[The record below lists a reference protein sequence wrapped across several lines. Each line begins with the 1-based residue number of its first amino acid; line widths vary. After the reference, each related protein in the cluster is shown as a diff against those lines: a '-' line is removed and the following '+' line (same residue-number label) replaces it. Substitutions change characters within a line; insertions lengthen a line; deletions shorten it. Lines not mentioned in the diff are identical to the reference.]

1 MAGHSM
7 LARLRRLT
15 SAEGMGGPALI
26 MFIATV
32 GGGACNFFYQ
42 LMMQNLAALE
52 LSEINTFLAIL
63 AIAGVPSTAIST
75 VLIRYTAKYNAEG
88 HDGRIAWLMRRTL
101 LLALALGAVAGL
113 AIVAALSIPEVRT
126 SLNLTS
132 TAGIVLVGIGV
143 LLSLLLP
150 VGSGPLQGL
159 QRFTAYGISYGGN
172 YLIKLAL
179 GVGLVVL
186 GLGVAGAV
194 GGAVAGVAF
203 GVAFSMLAM
212 RKHLTLKGERAE
224 SGEIWRFTIPTTM
237 AALGYTVLTNV
248 DVILAALLMEKDP
261 ANVYTAATRLASI
274 ILYLPGAIAAVMYP
288 KIAKLHA
295 QRHSTWKVLR
305 TSILA
310 TALLSGTVALA
321 FILFPELVL
330 NILVPNNPY
339 LPQMAP
345 PLQVLAVAMALLG
358 LANVFMLYGLATDG
372 HAYVFILLLAV
383 AVLIALV
390 GGIAS
395 TGMLFTPQLLAEAM
409 ALTGGFIIALSSLY
423 LFAID
428 REQRFLSRQA

>member
-75 VLIRYTAKYNAEG
+75 VLIRYTAKYNAQG
-88 HDGRIAWLMRRTL
+88 HNGRIAWLMRRTL

-113 AIVAALSIPEVRT
+113 AIVAALSIPEVRN

-132 TAGIVLVGIGV
+132 TAGIALVGIGV

-237 AALGYTVLTNV
+237 AALGYTVLTNI

-261 ANVYTAATRLASI
+261 ANVYAAATRLASI

>member
-75 VLIRYTAKYNAEG
+75 VLIRYTAKYNAQG
-88 HDGRIAWLMRRTL
+88 HNGRIAWLMRRTL
-101 LLALALGAVAGL
+101 LLALALGVVAGL
-113 AIVAALSIPEVRT
+113 AIVAVLSIPVVRT

-132 TAGIVLVGIGV
+132 TAGIALVGIGV

-212 RKHLTLKGERAE
+212 RKHLALKGERAE

-261 ANVYTAATRLASI
+261 ANVYAAATRLASI

>member
-113 AIVAALSIPEVRT
+113 AIVAALSIPEVRN

-132 TAGIVLVGIGV
+132 TAGIALVGIGV

-383 AVLIALV
+383 AVLIGLV

>member
-1 MAGHSM
+1 M
-7 LARLRRLT
+7 LGRLRRLT

-42 LMMQNLAALE
+42 LMMQNLAAHE

-75 VLIRYTAKYNAEG
+75 VLIRYTAKYNAHG
-88 HDGRIAWLMRRTL
+88 QNGRIAWLMRRTL
-101 LLALALGAVAGL
+101 LLALALGAIAGL
-113 AIVAALSIPEVRT
+113 AIVAVLGIPEVRA

-132 TAGIVLVGIGV
+132 TAGIALVGIGV
-143 LLSLLLP
+143 LLSLLMP

-172 YLIKLAL
+172 YLIKLSL

-186 GLGVAGAV
+186 GLGVAGAIGGVVV
-194 GGAVAGVAF
+194 GIAF
-203 GVAFSMLAM
+203 GVAFSLLAM

-237 AALGYTVLTNV
+237 AALGYTVLTNM
-248 DVILAALLMEKDP
+248 DIILAALLMEKDP

-288 KIAKLHA
+288 KIAKLHT
-295 QRHSTWKVLR
+295 QRRSTWKVLR

-310 TALLSGTVALA
+310 TALLSGVVALV

-339 LPQMAP
+339 LPQMVSP
-345 PLQVLAVAMALLG
+345 MRVLAVAMSLLG
-358 LANVFMLYGLATDG
+358 LANIFMLYGLATDG
-372 HAYVFILLLAV
+372 HAYVVILLLAV
-383 AVLIALV
+383 AALIALV
-390 GGIAS
+390 SGIAS
-395 TGMLFTPQLLAEAM
+395 TGMTFTPLLLAQVM
-409 ALTGGFIIALSSLY
+409 ALTGGFIIVLSSLY

-428 REQRFLSRQA
+428 REQRFLFR